1 MRIKAKS
8 KGGITTVK
16 VMAKHAMLSYQEAE
30 KKKVDVNFITHVVAK
45 LGDEVVYEVSTSQF
59 LSKNPYLKFAFQ
71 GEHKGKEVSI
81 TWTDLSGKTKTDSK
95 KIK

>member
-1 MRIKAKS
+1 MRIKAKFK
-8 KGGITTVK
+8 KGVTTVK

-30 KKKVDVNFITHVVAK
+30 KKKVPVNFITHVVAK
-45 LGDEVVYEVSTSQF
+45 VGDELVYEVTTSQF
-59 LSKNPYLKFAFQ
+59 LSKNPYLKFAFK
-71 GEHKGKEVSI
+71 GENKGKEVSI

>member
-30 KKKVDVNFITHVVAK
+30 KKKVEVNFITHVVAK
-45 LGDEVVYEVSTSQF
+45 LGDLGLT
-59 LSKNPYLKFAFQ
+59 
-71 GEHKGKEVSI
+71 
-81 TWTDLSGKTKTDSK
+81 
-95 KIK
+95 